1 MSKTKTPSPP
11 QAPAKWQLVSW
22 QKKDEQYARIPQEW
36 RLSSLPSSSTTNY
49 IDIPRKCGILSAAEL
64 KITEEYDATALAG
77 AITSRKL
84 KCIDVTRAF
93 CKRAAV
99 AHQLTNCLTEIF
111 FADAL
116 KRAEELDAHLDA
128 KKAPLGPLHGVPVS
142 LKDTFKVKGYDASI
156 GIAALCFNP
165 AKDNA
170 VLVNNLLDAGAVL
183 YCKTNIPQ
191 TLMALDSHNNVFG
204 RTINPFNTAVT
215 PGGSSGGEGALLGM
229 RGSILGV
236 GTDVGGSIRIP
247 AMCNGTFGIK
257 PSWERV
263 PYAGQEGGALP
274 GAAKIGIPASA
285 GPLAHSMRDI
295 ELFFRAVSEQRPW
308 TQDPDV
314 VPSPW
319 SSLTSLGGAGRKMRI
334 GLVRRDGV
342 IDPHPPISRLLDEV
356 KDQLHGSG
364 VDVVEMDITPLFS
377 QCQSLAN
384 AMFGVEGGNAMFDL
398 LESSNEP
405 LSPWLSTRLKRKR
418 ALELTKVQQLHG
430 KREALR
436 KKFLSIWRD
445 QYGEI
450 DAFIC
455 PVAPHPVPPIDRYNG
470 VSYTSSFV
478 LLDYPAGTVPVRMFE
493 KSDMEGEMPN
503 TKPLSNWDKVN
514 RELWTNFDRSVYL
527 NTPLCVQV
535 VAPKLEEEKLVL
547 AMSVI
552 QDAVKGNERVSAKL

>member
-1 MSKTKTPSPP
+1 
-11 QAPAKWQLVSW
+11 
-22 QKKDEQYARIPQEW
+22 
-36 RLSSLPSSSTTNY
+36 
-49 IDIPRKCGILSAAEL
+49 
-64 KITEEYDATALAG
+64 
-77 AITSRKL
+77 
-84 KCIDVTRAF
+84 
-93 CKRAAV
+93 
-99 AHQLTNCLTEIF
+99 
-111 FADAL
+111 
-116 KRAEELDAHLDA
+116 
-128 KKAPLGPLHGVPVS
+128 
-142 LKDTFKVKGYDASI
+142 
-156 GIAALCFNP
+156 
-165 AKDNA
+165 
-170 VLVNNLLDAGAVL
+170 
-183 YCKTNIPQ
+183 
-191 TLMALDSHNNVFG
+191 MALDSHNNVFG

-257 PSWERV
+257 PSWERI

-308 TQDPDV
+308 TQDHDV

-319 SSLTSLGGAGRKMRI
+319 SSITSLGGAGRKMRI

-342 IDPHPPISRLLDEV
+342 IDPHPPISRLLHEV

-384 AMFGVEGGNAMFDL
+384 AMFGVEGGNSMFDL
-398 LESSNEP
+398 LESSDEP
-405 LSPWLSTRLKRKR
+405 LSPWLSTRLKRKP

-445 QYGEI
+445 QHGEI

-493 KSDMEGEMPN
+493 KSDMEGEMPD

-514 RELWTNFDRSVYL
+514 RELCEFQCFCVSRS
-527 NTPLCVQV
+527 
-535 VAPKLEEEKLVL
+535 
-547 AMSVI
+547 
-552 QDAVKGNERVSAKL
+552 GH

>member
-1 MSKTKTPSPP
+1 
-11 QAPAKWQLVSW
+11 
-22 QKKDEQYARIPQEW
+22 
-36 RLSSLPSSSTTNY
+36 
-49 IDIPRKCGILSAAEL
+49 
-64 KITEEYDATALAG
+64 
-77 AITSRKL
+77 
-84 KCIDVTRAF
+84 
-93 CKRAAV
+93 
-99 AHQLTNCLTEIF
+99 
-111 FADAL
+111 
-116 KRAEELDAHLDA
+116 
-128 KKAPLGPLHGVPVS
+128 VPVS

-165 AKDNA
+165 AKENA

-204 RTINPFNTAVT
+204 RTINPFNAAVT

-257 PSWERV
+257 PSWERI

-319 SSLTSLGGAGRKMRI
+319 SSLTSLGGAGCKMRI

-356 KDQLHGSG
+356 KDQLHNFG
-364 VDVVEMDITPLFS
+364 VEVVEMDITPLFS

-384 AMFGVEGGNAMFDL
+384 GLFGVEGGNAMFDL
-398 LESSNEP
+398 LESVNEP
-405 LSPWLSTRLKRKR
+405 LSPWLSTRLKRKP
-418 ALELTKVQQLHG
+418 ALELSKVQRLHG

-445 QYGEI
+445 QHGEI

-455 PVAPHPVPPIDRYNG
+455 PVAPHPVPPVDRYNG

-493 KSDMEGEMPN
+493 KRDMEGEMPN

-514 RELWTNFDRSVYL
+514 RELCEFRCFYSRRS
-527 NTPLCVQV
+527 
-535 VAPKLEEEKLVL
+535 
-547 AMSVI
+547 
-552 QDAVKGNERVSAKL
+552 GH